1 MAVSVGSAAV
11 LVPRFGA
18 AGAAVAVVA
27 ASSVY
32 AALQYAGVLRW
43 AAPLGL
49 GPDLLRVAVLTA
61 TALAVLWGFSW
72 AGPIV
77 ATALALVV
85 LGAGCLMLGLVPI
98 DEVRRRLGWR
108 MLGASKQERVAL

>member
-1 MAVSVGSAAV
+1 M
-11 LVPRFGA
+11 
-18 AGAAVAVVA
+18 A

-32 AALQYAGVLRW
+32 AALQCAGVRTGHRSTSVGP
-43 AAPLGL
+43 APRG
-49 GPDLLRVAVLTA
+49 GPAA

-108 MLGASKQERVAL
+108 MLGATKRERVAL